1 MTTKTWRYTAQAD
14 YHDDLAA
21 WQALPTNVHSS
32 HSAQLTALLDSMER
46 GERPLVSGAAA
57 RGTIEFLAGLYKSA
71 MTGQP
76 VTRGSIVPG
85 DPFYERMCGPCD
97 QEWQRS

>member
-1 MTTKTWRYTAQAD
+1 
-14 YHDDLAA
+14 
-21 WQALPTNVHSS
+21 
-32 HSAQLTALLDSMER
+32 MER
-46 GERPLVSGAAA
+46 GQRPLVSGPAA
-57 RGTIEFLAGLYKSA
+57 RGTIEFLASLYKSA

-97 QEWQRS
+97 QDVAALMTATIERVDLFPVRLPMIKSFTFASGSAGWPAAKRHISF